1 MFAACCLF
9 QVTTAL
15 KTHLAV
21 INCRRLEEE
30 EAISINLEDTLQWGT
45 TAQGR
50 IHLQTWMVTLR

>member
-1 MFAACCLF
+1 MSAGCCLF

-15 KTHLAV
+15 KTHLSV

-30 EAISINLEDTLQWGT
+30 AISISLEDTLQWGT

-50 IHLQTWMVTLR
+50 IHLQTWMVMLR